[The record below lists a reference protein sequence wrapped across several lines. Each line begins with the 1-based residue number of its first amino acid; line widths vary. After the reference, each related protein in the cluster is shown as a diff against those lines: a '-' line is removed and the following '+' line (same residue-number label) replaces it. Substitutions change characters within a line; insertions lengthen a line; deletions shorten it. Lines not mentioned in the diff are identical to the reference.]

1 MKRIFLLCGLLT
13 AFFLC
18 FADAVEYKQSIPA
31 TGSTI
36 SSFDFELEFDI
47 EKALVTAEAAKP
59 GNQFGIGYRGGV
71 NSANAKLYKG
81 DAETGELLGTTNTAN
96 FTGKSE
102 GFEINGNK
110 VKVSFDSSIP
120 VLSNQTY
127 TVKIDNA
134 FFLYPSGSAVF
145 VTATKQDFANNPI
158 ILTFTGASSEK
169 VQLSVESSDVQP
181 TADYINRVEF
191 TLNSSFNIKS
201 GAEALIKE
209 GDNILGRTSDLKVS
223 STDNKVLIADFNDVP
238 MLLGHTYTIELPAN
252 SVTHSED
259 ATVGNYIYK
268 VNVNGNYTY
277 KIALKSSK
285 VDVDSHGIP
294 TAVTFIYDLPEGT
307 TLDGMRINYF
317 NYGFLSV
324 EGSETS
330 TNFEDK
336 CSIVENGKG
345 LKWDISSVKFE
356 PSTKYIFTKDGN
368 TLIVFD
374 SQNTNSTAGWFKEY
388 SGEDASVSFT
398 TPSVEEAG
406 FAPLEF
412 DNATVKLSPNSE
424 RVNYTDNMEC
434 ESVST
439 IYLNLK
445 DKFYFMGNTK
455 CNLHVNPTLEDNNI
469 CVLYEITP
477 DGDKYLNSYS
487 FTGSANFEDQY
498 QTAIVYLNTLL
509 YEGKKYKFVIPEGY
523 FTAYPDV
530 YTGVITN
537 QSKVNYIRSKEMV
550 FTFTGTTSENVELL
564 SCNVENNSEIRSLYN
579 IVWTYKGSYR
589 LSDEITTVKRE
600 KQTISGM
607 PAVTVEYPVI
617 VSSRN
622 GKTSVLID
630 LVNKETG
637 EPLTVYKG
645 ESYTFTMPKG
655 LLVNVINDNI
665 INDETVLKVNGCDE
679 KSLEPETVAVN
690 LTVNGMHTSSHHAIK
705 GKEYSFNF
713 SPAENWEVEIVKHGD
728 KNLERTAS
736 GEFKTEP
743 LTTDAD
749 ITADLRYNGL
759 WASTDETTGIWE
771 IEDKNI
777 LIYGDSDHIIVDGV
791 TPENTIYVYNVA
803 GMLIN
808 TTRVSDG
815 KDRVLISVPLGH
827 TYIVIVDGVA
837 AKIMMKSE

>member
-1 MKRIFLLCGLLT
+1 MT
-13 AFFLC
+13 AFFLSYG
-18 FADAVEYKQSIPA
+18 FPIQFQKSIPES
-31 TGSTI
+31 GSSI
-36 SSFDFELEFDI
+36 SSFDFTLEFDI
-47 EKALVTAEAAKP
+47 SEALELAAKDKP
-59 GNQFGIGYRGGV
+59 GTEVGLGYRGG
-71 NSANAKLYKG
+71 ANVSCAILYRG
-81 DAETGELLGTTNTAN
+81 DAETGIELGQSLTDDFN
-96 FTGKSE
+96 GKAS
-102 GFEINGNK
+102 GFEVNGNK
-110 VKVSFDSSIP
+110 IKMSFDSSIP
-120 VLSNQTY
+120 IIANETY
-127 TVKIDNA
+127 TVKIIDV
-134 FFLYPSGSAVF
+134 FYLYVKGKTTKIGS
-145 VTATKQDFANNPI
+145 TASDYSTDPI
-158 ILTFTGASSEK
+158 ILTFKGEGSEK
-169 VQLSVESSDVQP
+169 PQLECTSSNIENCS
-181 TADYINRVEF
+181 TLNECKSVEF
-191 TLNSSFNIKS
+191 TLSAPFNIKS
-201 GAEALIKE
+201 GAEVLIKE
-209 GDNILGRTSDLKVS
+209 GEDIVGRTSDLKVS
-223 STDNKVLIADFNDVP
+223 STDNKILVAEFNDVP

-252 SVTHSED
+252 SLTHIDD
-259 ATVGNYIYK
+259 ATVGNFIYK
-268 VNVNGNYTY
+268 VSVNGNKT
-277 KIALKSSK
+277 IEIPLKSSK
-285 VDVDSHGIP
+285 VSLDSDGFP
-294 TAVTFIYDLPEGT
+294 TAVTFVYDLPEGT
-307 TLDGMRINYF
+307 TLDGLNLTGSRDGY
-317 NYGFLSV
+317 LSV
-324 EGSETS
+324 DGSEDY
-330 TNFEDK
+330 TNFSTK
-336 CSIVENGKG
+336 YTIVENGKG
-345 LKWDISSVKFE
+345 IKWDISSVKFE
-356 PSTKYIFTKDGN
+356 PATKYNFTKDGN
-368 TLIVFD
+368 TLKVFD
-374 SQNTNSTAGWFKEY
+374 SNNTNSSTGLLKEY
-388 SGEDASVSFT
+388 TGEDASISFT
-398 TPSVEEAG
+398 TLSIEEAG
-406 FAPLEF
+406 FAPMEF
-412 DNATVKLSPNSE
+412 ADVALKLSPNAE
-424 RVNYTDNMEC
+424 RVKYTDNMEC
-434 ESVST
+434 ESVYSMA
-439 IYLNLK
+439 LNLK
-445 DKFYFMGNTK
+445 EYFYFMGNTK
-455 CNLHVNPTLEDNNI
+455 CNLHVNPTLIDKNI

-487 FTGSANFEDQY
+487 FSGTANYEDQY
-498 QTAIVYLNTLL
+498 QTSTAYLNTLL

-530 YTGVITN
+530 YTGAMTN

-679 KSLEPETVAVN
+679 KTLEPETVAVN
-690 LTVNGMHTSSHHAIK
+690 LTVNGMHSSTHPAIK

-743 LTTDAD
+743 LTADAD

-777 LIYGDSDHIIVDGV
+777 RIYGDSDHIVVDGV
-791 TPENTIYVYNVA
+791 TPENTICVYNVA

-808 TTRVSDG
+808 STRVSDG